1 MSTGSRKTVM
11 RFVTVHDMTMDLTKF
26 VAQED
31 KKFIIQFPGLLQEI
45 TGNGSPSVLE
55 VSDNHWL
62 I

>member
-1 MSTGSRKTVM
+1 MSTGSRKTLM
-11 RFVTVHDMTMDLTKF
+11 RYITVHDMTLDLKKF
-26 VAQED
+26 VACED

-55 VSDNHWL
+55 VSGYHWL